1 MRFWGVCLLLRCK
14 LMNLLTEM
22 ENFLEE
28 FRVGNAREGVLDLY
42 FRVRDFLNIYDI
54 LDENYVVYSELEPDG
69 RFKVKLY
76 CINPAANLQEYLEQ
90 GNSTIFFSATLLP
103 IQYYKNLLSVEKED
117 YAVYAESSFPRE
129 NRLLLIGR
137 DVSTRYTRGA
147 GRCIEGLLLI
157 SGLQPYRK
165 RETIWSFFRH
175 TVLWKMSMTL
185 FWRQSVMQT

>member
-1 MRFWGVCLLLRCK
+1 M
-14 LMNLLTEM
+14 
-22 ENFLEE
+22 
-28 FRVGNAREGVLDLY
+28 
-42 FRVRDFLNIYDI
+42 
-54 LDENYVVYSELEPDG
+54 VYSELEPDG

-137 DVSTRYTRGA
+137 DVSTRYTQRSKGD
-147 GRCIEGLLLI
+147 
-157 SGLQPYRK
+157 
-165 RETIWSFFRH
+165 
-175 TVLWKMSMTL
+175 V
-185 FWRQSVMQT
+185 